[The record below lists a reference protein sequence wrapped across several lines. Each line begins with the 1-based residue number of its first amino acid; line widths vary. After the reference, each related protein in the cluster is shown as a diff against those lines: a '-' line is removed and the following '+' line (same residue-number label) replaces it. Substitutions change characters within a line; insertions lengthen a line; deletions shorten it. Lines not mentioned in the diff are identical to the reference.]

1 MAFFRFPSPRVRSCV
16 GLVLASALVAA
27 ACADARNPTPDPRDS
42 NGGGQVP
49 DGSVTADDRPN
60 VPPPA
65 IDGAPSG
72 ADCLAYCTKVTDSCT
87 GAYAQYTS
95 VEQCLAVCDTLPRGT
110 TGERSGNS
118 VACRTSYAGNVART
132 DPAGYC
138 AVAGPFGG
146 GVCGERCDA
155 FCAIALGVCT
165 RTAWETVP
173 SCVSA
178 CTNLKYVEQGA
189 EAGEGLAGPM
199 TGDTL
204 NCRSRR
210 LLEALSVP
218 EQCDELGPGGA
229 CAATPKRN

>member
-1 MAFFRFPSPRVRSCV
+1 MTSFRFLSLPLRSRVV
-16 GLVLASALVAA
+16 IALASAFVVA
-27 ACADARNPTPDPRDS
+27 ACADSRGPSPTPNDPSDT
-42 NGGGQVP
+42 GAVP
-49 DGSVTADDRPN
+49 DASTTSDSRL
-60 VPPPA
+60 PPPPPLVDA
-65 IDGAPSG
+65 GPNA

-87 GAYAQYTS
+87 GAYAQYAS
-95 VEQCLAVCDTLPRGT
+95 VEQCLAVCDTLPRGS
-110 TGERSGNS
+110 TGERTGNS
-118 VACRTSYAGNVART
+118 VACRTSYAGNVAKT

-146 GVCGERCDA
+146 GLCGERCDA
-155 FCAIALGVCT
+155 FCAIALGVCS

-173 SCVSA
+173 ACVSA
-178 CTNLKYVEQGA
+178 CTNLRYVEQGA
-189 EAGEGLAGPM
+189 DSGEGLAGPM

-210 LLEALSVP
+210 LLEALTVP